1 MCLDSNHT
9 ATQLHRHT
17 VTLTRTPD
25 QCVAFLECIE
35 SLTVRNER
43 MAKVTKTNVMRI
55 LTQQKIPYTIHQ
67 YFGDDVQSGIDVAEK
82 MGASPTQMFKT
93 LVTQAK
99 SGEHYVFMVPVQFE
113 LDLKKAAQAVDEKSI
128 AMIKEKELFPLTGY
142 VHGGC
147 SPIGMKKQF
156 QTVLDESALN
166 YTTILF
172 SAGKIGNSVQLAPR
186 ALETVIPLKIADIIF
201 K

>member
-1 MCLDSNHT
+1 MSHHQTSPGHQWAVYGIYL
-9 ATQLHRHT
+9 TQKLGM
-17 VTLTRTPD
+17 
-25 QCVAFLECIE
+25 
-35 SLTVRNER
+35 SR

-55 LTQQKIPYTIHQ
+55 LTQQKIPYTVHQ
-67 YFGDDVQSGIDVAEK
+67 YLGDDVHSGVQVAQK

-113 LDLKKAAQAVDEKSI
+113 LDLKKAAQAVNEKSV

-156 QTVLDESALN
+156 QTVLDQTALD
-166 YTTILF
+166 YSSILF
-172 SAGKIGNSVQLAPR
+172 SAGKRGYSVQVAPTT
-186 ALETVIPLKIADIIF
+186 LNTVIPLKVADIIF